1 MAATPYPTDYVYAG
15 NAVALTLKTA
25 VSDGG
30 GDLTLTVNEETAA
43 KGWPSLGAGQRLVIV
58 VGRGTAYET
67 KYAVKTITSS
77 AAGSTLVVDSADKT
91 FDNTPV
97 TAAPAGTEVEHC
109 WSATEA
115 SLANDH
121 MRTKQAHG
129 SDGDLVD
136 QNTAQ
141 LLSNKTVM
149 TPTASGHPTTKA
161 YVDAAD
167 ALLLPKAGGTMSGPI
182 AMGSQKVTGLAAGT
196 ANGDAVRYEQALLLA
211 GGTMAGKI
219 TLDGDPSSALHAA
232 PKQYVDALGS
242 SLGVYLDW
250 TPALTASGTNPTNWT
265 GSGRYQKIGKHVTG
279 WGKLVAASGFTTGS
293 GTWRIPLPVAPR
305 QTTAYPRIGE
315 GMVYNNNTWFAYI
328 QLELQSSVDYTQ
340 AMVIGLGYEDDA
352 GKLLSYSN
360 PNKKGWQKIKWLDTT
375 FMTTDLYGNDCQIG
389 ATISWKFD
397 YEAA

>member
-77 AAGSTLVVDSADKT
+77 ASGSTLTVDSSDKT

-167 ALLLPKAGGTMSGPI
+167 ALALPKSGGTMTG
-182 AMGSQKVTGLAAGT
+182 KV
-196 ANGDAVRYEQALLLA
+196 
-211 GGTMAGKI
+211 

-232 PKQYVDALGS
+232 PKQYVDTMLPKAGGTMTGAIAMGGTNKITGLAAADANGDA
-242 SLGVYLDW
+242 VRYEQ
-250 TPALTASGTNPTNWT
+250 LTAKLDSARVVSGVWSGTTDASGDATITLPTSPTGNWA
-265 GSGRYQKIGKHVTG
+265 VTLTAKPDSHSDWSMVTVEATTATSVTFRLWRWAPG
-279 WGKLVAASGFTTGS
+279 APQAASS
-293 GTWRIPLPVAPR
+293 SSSYDVHYIAVA
-305 QTTAYPRIGE
+305 Y
-315 GMVYNNNTWFAYI
+315 
-328 QLELQSSVDYTQ
+328 
-340 AMVIGLGYEDDA
+340 
-352 GKLLSYSN
+352 
-360 PNKKGWQKIKWLDTT
+360 
-375 FMTTDLYGNDCQIG
+375 
-389 ATISWKFD
+389 
-397 YEAA
+397 

>member
-97 TAAPAGTEVEHC
+97 TSAPVGTVVEHC

-149 TPTASGHPTTKA
+149 TPTASGHPTTKS

-167 ALLLPKAGGTMSGPI
+167 ALALPKAGGTMSGAI
-182 AMGSQKVTGLAAGT
+182 AMGGNKVTGLAAAS
-196 ANGDAVRYEQALLLA
+196 ANGDAVRYEQVVATYA
-211 GGTMAGKI
+211 EMERPSGTQSIPNG
-219 TLDGDPSSALHAA
+219 TTTVTYSTETDPSSIANTGTGQLSLTAGVWTLSYFSAVQGGDSYSHYLYAGSRT
-232 PKQYVDALGS
+232 VDYGFGQTVGLNAT
-242 SLGVYLDW
+242 VYLSGS
-250 TPALTASGTNPTNWT
+250 TTVYAQIVNASSATTVALARLTA
-265 GSGRYQKIGKHVTG
+265 V
-279 WGKLVAASGFTTGS
+279 
-293 GTWRIPLPVAPR
+293 
-305 QTTAYPRIGE
+305 RIG
-315 GMVYNNNTWFAYI
+315 I
-328 QLELQSSVDYTQ
+328 
-340 AMVIGLGYEDDA
+340 
-352 GKLLSYSN
+352 
-360 PNKKGWQKIKWLDTT
+360 
-375 FMTTDLYGNDCQIG
+375 
-389 ATISWKFD
+389 
-397 YEAA
+397 

>member
-97 TAAPAGTEVEHC
+97 TSAPAGTVVEHC

-167 ALLLPKAGGTMSGPI
+167 ALLLPKAGGTMSGAI
-182 AMGSQKVTGLAAGT
+182 AMGGAKITGLGNGT
-196 ANGDAVRYEQALLLA
+196 ASGDAVNLGQLA
-211 GGTMAGKI
+211 PTYAIGTRTTNQTIAA
-219 TLDGDPSSALHAA
+219 TATNDVTYPSEDDPSSILASGIVTFPSA
-232 PKQYVDALGS
+232 
-242 SLGVYLDW
+242 GVYS
-250 TPALTASGTNPTNWT
+250 LTAWVQCT
-265 GSGRYQKIGKHVTG
+265 GATFIGRAYLLHGSTTLASVDLSTYSNQYGVNMSATVR
-279 WGKLVAASGFTTGS
+279 VAASD
-293 GTWRIPLPVAPR
+293 
-305 QTTAYPRIGE
+305 TAKVQVWNISPSD
-315 GMVYNNNTWFAYI
+315 V
-328 QLELQSSVDYTQ
+328 L
-340 AMVIGLGYEDDA
+340 
-352 GKLLSYSN
+352 
-360 PNKKGWQKIKWLDTT
+360 
-375 FMTTDLYGNDCQIG
+375 
-389 ATISWKFD
+389 TIS
-397 YEAA
+397 AARFTAVKIGT

>member
-30 GDLTLTVNEETAA
+30 GDLTLTVNEETAT
-43 KGWPSLGAGQRLVIV
+43 KGWPSLGAGQRFVIV

-77 AAGSTLVVDSADKT
+77 ASGSTLVVDSADKT

-97 TAAPAGTEVEHC
+97 TAAPAGTVVEHC

-141 LLSNKTVM
+141 SLSNKTVM
-149 TPTASGHPTTKA
+149 TPTAAGHPTTKS

-167 ALLLPKAGGTMSGPI
+167 ALALPKSGGVMT
-182 AMGSQKVTGLAAGT
+182 
-196 ANGDAVRYEQALLLA
+196 
-211 GGTMAGKI
+211 GKI

-232 PKQYVDALGS
+232 TKQYADTMLPKAGGTMSGNIAMGNNKVTGLAKG
-242 SLGVYLDW
+242 
-250 TPALTASGTNPTNWT
+250 TASGDAMARQQVQSGRVVTPTYVTGGYSISFGTAFSSTPHVVVCSEEGAVMVGPKDVSTSGFKVRAWSPST
-265 GSGRYQKIGKHVTG
+265 GSEM
-279 WGKLVAASGFTTGS
+279 SGGVS
-293 GTWRIPLPVAPR
+293 LGT
-305 QTTAYPRIGE
+305 
-315 GMVYNNNTWFAYI
+315 
-328 QLELQSSVDYTQ
+328 LQWIAVGD
-340 AMVIGLGYEDDA
+340 
-352 GKLLSYSN
+352 
-360 PNKKGWQKIKWLDTT
+360 
-375 FMTTDLYGNDCQIG
+375 
-389 ATISWKFD
+389 
-397 YEAA
+397 

>member
-15 NAVALTLKTA
+15 NAVVLTLKTA

-30 GDLTLTVNEETAA
+30 GDLTLTVNEETST

-77 AAGSTLVVDSADKT
+77 ASGSTLVVDSADKT

-97 TAAPAGTEVEHC
+97 TAAPAGTVVEHC

-136 QNTAQ
+136 QNSAQ

-149 TPTASGHPTTKA
+149 TPTASGHPTTKS

-167 ALLLPKAGGTMSGPI
+167 ALALPKAGGTM
-182 AMGSQKVTGLAAGT
+182 T
-196 ANGDAVRYEQALLLA
+196 
-211 GGTMAGKI
+211 GKI
-219 TLDGDPSSALHAA
+219 TLDGDPSAALHAA
-232 PKQYVDALGS
+232 PKQYVDAMLPKAGGTMS
-242 SLGVYLDW
+242 GNVAMGGNKVTGLAAASSNGDAVRYEQLTSLGVYSAW
-250 TPALTASGTNPTNWT
+250 TPTLTASSSNPTASATASENRYTQT
-265 GSGRYQKIGKHVTG
+265 GKRVSG
-279 WGKLVAASGFTTGS
+279 WGHMNVTAAGG
-293 GTWRIPLPVAPR
+293 GTYRLPLPVAPR
-305 QTTAYPRIGE
+305 STSAAYKPIGWVTLIVDSGGTYARSYRLVQVASQTYCHAIDFDSSAVPSINMLSNIDVSDIDGRG
-315 GMVYNNNTWFAYI
+315 GSVYLTW
-328 QLELQSSVDYTQ
+328 Q
-340 AMVIGLGYEDDA
+340 
-352 GKLLSYSN
+352 
-360 PNKKGWQKIKWLDTT
+360 
-375 FMTTDLYGNDCQIG
+375 
-389 ATISWKFD
+389 FD

>member
-30 GDLTLTVNEETAA
+30 GDLTLTVNEETAT
-43 KGWPSLGAGQRLVIV
+43 KGWPSLGAGQRFVIV

-77 AAGSTLVVDSADKT
+77 VSGSTLIVDSADKT

-97 TAAPAGTEVEHC
+97 TAAPAGTVVEHC

-167 ALLLPKAGGTMSGPI
+167 ALLLPKAGGTMSGAI
-182 AMGSQKVTGLAAGT
+182 AMGGAKITGLGNGT
-196 ANGDAVRYEQALLLA
+196 ASGDAVNLGQ
-211 GGTMAGKI
+211 
-219 TLDGDPSSALHAA
+219 LDTIGAYAT
-232 PKQYVDALGS
+232 
-242 SLGVYLDW
+242 W
-250 TPALTASGTNPTNWT
+250 TPTITAATTSPSGFSTQT
-265 GSGRYQKIGKHVTG
+265 GRYSQVNKHASG
-279 WGKLVAASGFTTGS
+279 WGKCLFGGSAAAGS
-293 GTWRIPLPVAPR
+293 GQWRFPLPAAPA
-305 QTTAYPRIGE
+305 QSTHFPRIGF
-315 GMVYNNNTWFAYI
+315 GMIVTSSAIMEF
-328 QLELQSSVDYTQ
+328 QLELGSSVDYCNAIITGRAFPYPTGYTNFGMAASSETWFDELGAWQ
-340 AMVIGLGYEDDA
+340 GLGGA
-352 GKLLSYSN
+352 SYMSVY
-360 PNKKGWQKIKWLDTT
+360 GWQDLQYVSSTT
-375 FMTTDLYGNDCQIG
+375 LTSGGLVGSSVLNN
-389 ATISWKFD
+389 AHVSWQFD
-397 YEAA
+397 YEVA

>member
-30 GDLTLTVNEETAA
+30 GDLTLTVNEETST

-77 AAGSTLVVDSADKT
+77 ASGSTLVVDSADKT

-97 TAAPAGTEVEHC
+97 TAAPAGTVVEHC

-136 QNTAQ
+136 QNSAQ

-149 TPTASGHPTTKA
+149 TPTAAGHPTTKS

-167 ALLLPKAGGTMSGPI
+167 ALALPKAGGTM
-182 AMGSQKVTGLAAGT
+182 T
-196 ANGDAVRYEQALLLA
+196 
-211 GGTMAGKI
+211 GKI
-219 TLDGDPSSALHAA
+219 TLDGDPSAALHAA
-232 PKQYVDALGS
+232 PKQYVDTMLPKAGGTMSGAIAMGS
-242 SLGVYLDW
+242 NKVTGLAKG
-250 TPALTASGTNPTNWT
+250 TASGDAVARQQIQ
-265 GSGRYQKIGKHVTG
+265 SGTVTINAVTG
-279 WGKLVAASGFTTGS
+279 Y
-293 GTWRIPLPVAPR
+293 
-305 QTTAYPRIGE
+305 Q
-315 GMVYNNNTWFAYI
+315 
-328 QLELQSSVDYTQ
+328 
-340 AMVIGLGYEDDA
+340 
-352 GKLLSYSN
+352 
-360 PNKKGWQKIKWLDTT
+360 
-375 FMTTDLYGNDCQIG
+375 
-389 ATISWKFD
+389 TISFSPAFASAPVVALALKGNTANSWVTDVTTSSAKV
-397 YEAA
+397 YTAAAGGTIYVDWIAVGN

>member
-97 TAAPAGTEVEHC
+97 TSAPVGTVVEHC

-121 MRTKQAHG
+121 MCTKQAHG

-149 TPTASGHPTTKA
+149 TPTASGHPTTKS

-167 ALLLPKAGGTMSGPI
+167 ALALPKSGGTM
-182 AMGSQKVTGLAAGT
+182 T
-196 ANGDAVRYEQALLLA
+196 
-211 GGTMAGKI
+211 GKI

-232 PKQYVDALGS
+232 TKQYADTMLPKAGGTMSGAITLSGAPSANLHAASKQYVDEKTY
-242 SLGVYLDW
+242 VV
-250 TPALTASGTNPTNWT
+250 TTKPASASGYAE
-265 GSGRYQKIGKHVTG
+265 GALI
-279 WGKLVAASGFTTGS
+279 LVA
-293 GTWRIPLPVAPR
+293 P
-305 QTTAYPRIGE
+305 
-315 GMVYNNNTWFAYI
+315 
-328 QLELQSSVDYTQ
+328 
-340 AMVIGLGYEDDA
+340 
-352 GKLLSYSN
+352 
-360 PNKKGWQKIKWLDTT
+360 
-375 FMTTDLYGNDCQIG
+375 
-389 ATISWKFD
+389 
-397 YEAA
+397 

>member
-167 ALLLPKAGGTMSGPI
+167 ALALPKSGGTMTG
-182 AMGSQKVTGLAAGT
+182 KV
-196 ANGDAVRYEQALLLA
+196 
-211 GGTMAGKI
+211 

-232 PKQYVDALGS
+232 PKQYVDTMLPKAGGTMTGAIAMGGTNKITGLAAADANGDA
-242 SLGVYLDW
+242 VRYEQ
-250 TPALTASGTNPTNWT
+250 LTAKLDSARVVSGVWSGTTDASGDATITLPTSPTGNWAVTLTAKPDSYSDWSMVTVEATTATSVTFRLWRFT
-265 GSGRYQKIGKHVTG
+265 GAPQ
-279 WGKLVAASGFTTGS
+279 AASS
-293 GTWRIPLPVAPR
+293 SSSYDVHYIAVA
-305 QTTAYPRIGE
+305 Y
-315 GMVYNNNTWFAYI
+315 
-328 QLELQSSVDYTQ
+328 
-340 AMVIGLGYEDDA
+340 
-352 GKLLSYSN
+352 
-360 PNKKGWQKIKWLDTT
+360 
-375 FMTTDLYGNDCQIG
+375 
-389 ATISWKFD
+389 
-397 YEAA
+397 

>member
-15 NAVALTLKTA
+15 NAVALTLLTA

-97 TAAPAGTEVEHC
+97 TSAPAGTVVEHC

-167 ALLLPKAGGTMSGPI
+167 ALALPKSGGTMSGNI
-182 AMGSQKVTGLAAGT
+182 NANGNKVTGLAA
-196 ANGDAVRYEQALLLA
+196 ASSNGDAVRYEQLA
-211 GGTMAGKI
+211 ATDA
-219 TLDGDPSSALHAA
+219 SVA
-232 PKQYVDALGS
+232 ALGTWTA
-242 SLGVYLDW
+242 W
-250 TPALTASGTNPTNWT
+250 TPTLTASSSNPTASNVT
-265 GSGRYQKIGKHVTG
+265 AESRYMQIGKTVIGKAQMTVSAAGSGNY
-279 WGKLVAASGFTTGS
+279 
-293 GTWRIPLPVAPR
+293 RIPLPVTPR
-305 QTTAYPRIGE
+305 STAVGARRIG
-315 GMVYNNNTWFAYI
+315 ML
-328 QLELQSSVDYTQ
+328 QLDSSGYLKHMLVEQ
-340 AMVIGLGYEDDA
+340 A
-352 GKLLSYSN
+352 N
-360 PNKKGWQKIKWLDTT
+360 
-375 FMTTDLYGNDCQIG
+375 G
-389 ATISWKFD
+389 ATYCNAVELTAGDLFEYLTGTMVANWISTYGSPANITWDFQ

>member
-97 TAAPAGTEVEHC
+97 TSAPAGTVVEHC

-149 TPTASGHPTTKA
+149 TPTASGHPTTKS

-167 ALLLPKAGGTMSGPI
+167 ALALPKAGGTMSGAI
-182 AMGSQKVTGLAAGT
+182 AMGGTNKITGLAAAD
-196 ANGDAVRYEQALLLA
+196 ANGDAVRYEQVVATYA
-211 GGTMAGKI
+211 EMERPSGTQSIPNG
-219 TLDGDPSSALHAA
+219 TTTVTYSTETDPSSIANTGTGQLSLTAGVWTLSYFSAVQGGDSYSHYLYAGSRT
-232 PKQYVDALGS
+232 VDYGYGQTVGLNAT
-242 SLGVYLDW
+242 VYLSGS
-250 TPALTASGTNPTNWT
+250 TTVYAQIVNASSATTVALARLTA
-265 GSGRYQKIGKHVTG
+265 V
-279 WGKLVAASGFTTGS
+279 
-293 GTWRIPLPVAPR
+293 
-305 QTTAYPRIGE
+305 RIG
-315 GMVYNNNTWFAYI
+315 I
-328 QLELQSSVDYTQ
+328 
-340 AMVIGLGYEDDA
+340 
-352 GKLLSYSN
+352 
-360 PNKKGWQKIKWLDTT
+360 
-375 FMTTDLYGNDCQIG
+375 
-389 ATISWKFD
+389 
-397 YEAA
+397 

>member
-30 GDLTLTVNEETAA
+30 GDLTLTVNEETST
-43 KGWPSLGAGQRLVIV
+43 KGWPSLGAGQRFVIV

-77 AAGSTLVVDSADKT
+77 VSGSTLVVDSADKT

-97 TAAPAGTEVEHC
+97 TAAPAGTVVEHC

-149 TPTASGHPTTKA
+149 TPTASGHPTTKS

-167 ALLLPKAGGTMSGPI
+167 AVVAAVAAAALPKAGGTMTGDI
-182 AMGSQKVTGLAAGT
+182 AMSGGKTITGLPAAD
-196 ANGDAVRYEQALLLA
+196 ANGEAVRWEQIQPVYA
-211 GGTMAGKI
+211 I
-219 TLDGDPSSALHAA
+219 
-232 PKQYVDALGS
+232 
-242 SLGVYLDW
+242 GV
-250 TPALTASGTNPTNWT
+250 LTSDQTIAASGTNVTVAFADGSDPYGINSSGVFTLPSAGVWLVSGVAEFDT
-265 GSGRYQKIGKHVTG
+265 GFSFNNTIALVHNSTRIAASKPWYTKVSPAQGTPWAAWSILINAAASDTVKMVADNSNGLSGIPLLATVTRMSVVKIG
-279 WGKLVAASGFTTGS
+279 A
-293 GTWRIPLPVAPR
+293 
-305 QTTAYPRIGE
+305 
-315 GMVYNNNTWFAYI
+315 
-328 QLELQSSVDYTQ
+328 
-340 AMVIGLGYEDDA
+340 
-352 GKLLSYSN
+352 
-360 PNKKGWQKIKWLDTT
+360 
-375 FMTTDLYGNDCQIG
+375 
-389 ATISWKFD
+389 
-397 YEAA
+397 